1 MRRQFAFKGAIRI
14 IVCLVLLAAVLA
26 TWGCGGAANGY
37 RISVY
42 TRSDACGAA
51 DTWALYLDGHKQ
63 EDLKGTGIST
73 DPGIGQA
80 VSRDKL
86 GIGYTNLSYA
96 YDMESGLQ
104 LSGLRVVPIDTD
116 GNGRID
122 DSESFYGTKQQ
133 MATAIAE
140 GLYPSPP
147 ARDLYLVA
155 KNEFTGVAREF
166 VRWVLTD
173 GQQYVDQAGYV
184 AIPEAK
190 LDEALDKLG
199 ASDVSEPLAGNI
211 TMSGAF
217 ALYPMTVTW
226 ADEFRKLHPNVS
238 MDISAGGAGKGMAD
252 VLAGMVDI
260 AMVSREIY
268 QSEIDK
274 GAFYVPVT
282 KDCVVPIVNAK
293 NPLIEDL
300 LEKGMT
306 KQQFVNIWIDGTL
319 TDWRNVTG

>member
-1 MRRQFAFKGAIRI
+1 MRTRIMFGGASRLIA
-14 IVCLVLLAAVLA
+14 CLVLLAVVLGA
-26 TWGCGGAANGY
+26 AGCGGGAAGY

-80 VSRDKL
+80 VTQDKL

-96 YDMESGLQ
+96 YDMDTGLQ
-104 LSGLRVVPIDTD
+104 ISGLRVVPIDID

-122 DSESFYGTKQQ
+122 DAEDFYGTKQE
-133 MATAIAE
+133 MAAAIAE

-155 KNEFTGVAREF
+155 KDEFTGVAREF

-184 AIPEAK
+184 AIPQAK

-199 ASDVSEPLAGNI
+199 DSEVSEPLTGNI
-211 TMSGAF
+211 TISGAF

-226 ADEFRKLHPNVS
+226 ADEFRKLHPDVTF
-238 MDISAGGAGKGMAD
+238 DIQAGGAGKGMTD
-252 VLAGMVDI
+252 VLNAQVHI
-260 AMVSREIY
+260 AMVSREINA
-268 QSEIDK
+268 SEIEK

-282 KDCVVPIVNAK
+282 KDCVVAIVNAK
-293 NPLIEDL
+293 NPLLKDV
-300 LEKGMT
+300 LESGMT
-306 KQQFVNIWIDGTL
+306 KQQFVDMWISGTL
-319 TDWRNVTG
+319 TDWRDVTG

>member
-1 MRRQFAFKGAIRI
+1 MRRKVMFKGAIRL
-14 IVCLVLLAAVLA
+14 IVCLALLAVVLA
-26 TWGCGGAANGY
+26 TWGCGGGAAGY

-63 EDLKGTGIST
+63 EDLKGTGISS

-80 VSRDKL
+80 VTQDKL

-96 YDMESGLQ
+96 YDMDTGLQ
-104 LSGLRVVPIDTD
+104 LSGLRVVPIDVD

-122 DSESFYGTKQQ
+122 DAEDFYGTKQE

-155 KNEFTGVAREF
+155 KGEFTGVAREF

-173 GQQYVDQAGYV
+173 GQQYVDQVGYV
-184 AIPEAK
+184 AIPQAK

-199 ASDVSEPLAGNI
+199 DSEVSEPLAGNI
-211 TMSGAF
+211 TISGAF

-226 ADEFRKLHPNVS
+226 VDEFGKLHPGVTI
-238 MDISAGGAGKGMAD
+238 DISAGGAGKGMTD

-260 AMVSREIY
+260 AMVSREINA
-268 QSEIDK
+268 SEIEK

-293 NPLIEDL
+293 NPLLKNL
-300 LEKGMT
+300 LEEGMT
-306 KQQFVNIWIDGTL
+306 KQQFVNIWIEASL
-319 TDWRNVTG
+319 TDWRDVTG